1 MSTTE
6 QLREK
11 IIEILDLQV
20 LTNGQL
26 SPKDIEDFHSDWSND
41 VVEILALI
49 QRENRAFAVQK
60 MEELKNEFPNV
71 VIGELGCSPHNIIDS
86 TIQELTKEKHATS

>member
-41 VVEILALI
+41 VVDILALI
-49 QRENRAFAVQK
+49 QRENRAFALK
-60 MEELKNEFPNV
+60 MLEGFYPIPDNDPLAVHRFNELRDQF
-71 VIGELGCSPHNIIDS
+71 LA
-86 TIQELTKEKHATS
+86 ELTKEKHATS